1 MDLTTFSMN
10 LLNNNILLMN
20 SYLQRDFIDLFER
33 VEIKNLFNYKVKLFL
48 KSQLKSDEYCS

>member
-1 MDLTTFSMN
+1 MDLKTFSMN

-20 SYLQRDFIDLFER
+20 SYLQKDFIDELKK